1 MKLNM
6 KCVKRNRNV
15 STPILVNVKITISAE
30 HVQEFTTKMI
40 LCCKTCKRIDVRSIN
55 TSYKIATHYLV
66 TSGLRV

>member
-30 HVQEFTTKMI
+30 HVQEFTK
-40 LCCKTCKRIDVRSIN
+40 K
-55 TSYKIATHYLV
+55 
-66 TSGLRV
+66 